1 MGTRII
7 FEWRTKMSAF
17 FAQGGYAFFIWGAYG
32 MVAALFVIEI
42 LQLRSQR
49 RTLLARIQRASRLR
63 QQF

>member
-1 MGTRII
+1 
-7 FEWRTKMSAF
+7 MSAF